1 LLNFYVDLRLKTI
14 AQDKFI
20 HPTFTWE

>member
-1 LLNFYVDLRLKTI
+1 VDLRLKTI